1 MLQSSSSHTLSFDR
15 TRLEVFV
22 VNVFACHTRHFS
34 FSLPESLPKRL
45 LVESSV
51 HSPKMKLSTSHVLLY
66 EPKDD
71 DHPREA
77 ALESGHTPPRRR
89 GRRPGRGLRKGPS
102 KPCESPPS
110 VQQVPTHA
118 DDNDPYEPYRFPI
131 EPPIKTIVVRRNQG
145 QGRQGRFV
153 SWFTRCLYQ
162 RRSHKKE
169 ERERDHCL
177 ELLEETQNSDDV
189 EDEDDQD
196 SCVDSLSSAEHSIPG
211 LWHHLETNREDE
223 EHSCNEE
230 TTRDRDE
237 QDDDNSDD
245 DEGPYM
251 LGIAKRPSLL
261 ATPQKPVAAATL
273 WPTILRRPM
282 ATSQTSDNHE
292 EDADVSVLMD
302 ASSLDQDSIWRL
314 LDSTARFMQCRRTT
328 ASGGT
333 TVPDYCAS
341 NPPAHGGTDDLVK
354 TPSPSSPTRRQGTRD
369 ASVIRPST
377 TQSTCSCSASTS
389 GSHDEEEDR
398 RSLSDEEE
406 EEYDDDDLSSV
417 DSSSTL
423 TSQGMESAMT
433 TCWLT
438 QEHDETILVLQGH
451 HGLQP
456 RDCDDSSLDSQ
467 EQEEQVGVSVHP
479 SPLYRVQTRSLRP
492 IQRVS
497 SSSHCWKVSPTPNS
511 EPLDPYH
518 RYFL

>member
-1 MLQSSSSHTLSFDR
+1 
-15 TRLEVFV
+15 
-22 VNVFACHTRHFS
+22 
-34 FSLPESLPKRL
+34 
-45 LVESSV
+45 
-51 HSPKMKLSTSHVLLY
+51 MKLSTSHVLLY

-71 DHPREA
+71 DPRKA

-89 GRRPGRGLRKGPS
+89 GRRPARGRGLRKGPS

-145 QGRQGRFV
+145 QGRQGRLV

-169 ERERDHCL
+169 EQEMDHCL

-196 SCVDSLSSAEHSIPG
+196 SCVDSLCSAEHSIPG
-211 LWHHLETNREDE
+211 MWHRHHLETKREDE
-223 EHSCNEE
+223 EHSCKEE

-237 QDDDNSDD
+237 QEDVDDDDD
-245 DEGPYM
+245 HDGPYM

-261 ATPQKPVAAATL
+261 ATPQKPPAAS

-282 ATSQTSDNHE
+282 ATCQTSDNHHEEE
-292 EDADVSVLMD
+292 EDADVNVLWD

-314 LDSTARFMQCRRTT
+314 LESTARFMQCRRTT
-328 ASGGT
+328 ASGT
-333 TVPDYCAS
+333 AVPDYCAS
-341 NPPAHGGTDDLVK
+341 NPPAHGGSNDLVVLPHK
-354 TPSPSSPTRRQGTRD
+354 IPSPSSPTRRQETRD
-369 ASVIRPST
+369 ASMIRPST

-389 GSHDEEEDR
+389 GSHEVEEDR

-406 EEYDDDDLSSV
+406 EDDDDDLSSV

-433 TCWLT
+433 SCWLT

-467 EQEEQVGVSVHP
+467 EQEEEVGVSVHP

-492 IQRVS
+492 IQRAS
-497 SSSHCWKVSPTPNS
+497 SSSHCWKVSPTSDS